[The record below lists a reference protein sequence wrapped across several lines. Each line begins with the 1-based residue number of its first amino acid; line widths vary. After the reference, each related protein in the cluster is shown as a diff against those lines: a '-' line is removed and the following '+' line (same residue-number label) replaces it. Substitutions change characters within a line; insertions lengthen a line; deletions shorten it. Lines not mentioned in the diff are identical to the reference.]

1 MTIFSINQ
9 QKQILFFL
17 QLCFDL
23 LLGQVL
29 CMLLKHC
36 GMLIAFMEASGSN
49 GKEILKRRIGILPVV
64 EVFNAGKYMYATS
77 YGSGL
82 LFRENKTPQEFFE
95 TAEEFFLSAFESGE
109 CECRKIRD

>member
-1 MTIFSINQ
+1 MH
-9 QKQILFFL
+9 
-17 QLCFDL
+17 
-23 LLGQVL
+23 
-29 CMLLKHC
+29 LKHC

-82 LFRENKTPQEFFE
+82 PFCKNKSPKGFFE
-95 TAEEFFLSAFESGE
+95 TAEDFFLSAFESGG
-109 CECRKIRD
+109 CECHGNQRLRKSREMA